1 MTRRTNPSEDDW
13 RNVQD
18 AKERK
23 KIQDRLAQRARR
35 KGLLSAASTIGSREP
50 KLDWHRKLIGR
61 GIGQR
66 LREAKIHAKRK
77 SVEDETRRGVVTQ
90 HQPNDPSALLQPE
103 ADCWL
108 VTAAGALDMVPLMPD
123 VDTSMYSSSASPSS
137 CFEDFIPDHLAK
149 LPIPDV
155 LTNPLPTSMSSPI
168 SPEYPLTFH
177 GALYINGICLRI
189 PCSAVVPAKSDPV
202 GPEVPA
208 ALHPTELQLI
218 TIHPRWID
226 RFPFPKMRDSL
237 ISLSGVIDDEDF
249 MKDLSLMPSF
259 EIIQGRAPW
268 DPKAW
273 KIKKAFAA
281 KWGYLFF

>member
-18 AKERK
+18 AKQRK

-35 KGLLSAASTIGSREP
+35 E
-50 KLDWHRKLIGR
+50 
-61 GIGQR
+61 R

-77 SVEDETRRGVVTQ
+77 SVEGETRRGVVTQ
-90 HQPNDPSALLQPE
+90 RQPNEPSALLRPG

-108 VTAAGALDMVPLMPD
+108 ATAADALDMVPLMPD
-123 VDTSMYSSSASPSS
+123 VDTSPYSSSASPSS
-137 CFEDFIPDHLAK
+137 GFEDFLPCHLANI
-149 LPIPDV
+149 PIPDV
-155 LTNPLPTSMSSPI
+155 LTNPLPTSESSSI
-168 SPEYPLTFH
+168 TPEYPLSFY
-177 GALYINGICLRI
+177 GALYINGMYLRI
-189 PCSAVVPAKSDPV
+189 PCSTVVPAKSEPV

-208 ALHPTELQLI
+208 SLHPTELQLI

-237 ISLSGVIDDEDF
+237 ISLSGVIDDEEF
-249 MKDLSLMPSF
+249 MKDLALMPSF
-259 EIIQGRAPW
+259 EIVQGKAPW

-273 KIKKAFAA
+273 KIKKPFAQ